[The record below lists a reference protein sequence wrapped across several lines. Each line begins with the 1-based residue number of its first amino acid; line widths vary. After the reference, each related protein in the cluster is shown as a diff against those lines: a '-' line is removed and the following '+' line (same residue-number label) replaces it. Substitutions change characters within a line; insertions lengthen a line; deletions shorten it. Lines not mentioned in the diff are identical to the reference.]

1 MSQNSMKKF
10 GFTLIELLVVISIIA
25 LLLGILV
32 PVLGIAKKN
41 ANIMKES
48 VNIRNMNLGMNTY
61 GGTNKDWF
69 PGLNSSGKYSTANFA
84 GEYYFAS
91 STNVTDVS
99 NATGANVD
107 SNNNLALAILLEEGQ
122 CAPAQLVSPGE
133 NGANSS
139 TTPFAFTP
147 ATPDTIQGT
156 PAASGAATGEVT
168 NVNSSYSLLQYYSAT
183 LKSEWKGNQNQQ
195 AIVCGA
201 RLIFT
206 DGAAPAADK
215 FSTVWTDSQSAKYKG
230 AIAHGDN
237 STNTESFNKG
247 DITAAP
253 TYFANLKYGSKVF
266 SPNATSGTQVAIFG
280 FHTATANY
288 GGTSNLGQLGSVED

>member
-1 MSQNSMKKF
+1 MKKF

-69 PGLNSSGKYSTANFA
+69 PGLNSAGKFGSAFS
-84 GEYYFAS
+84 GEYYSALTTVTTSSGAGAS
-91 STNVTDVS
+91 VGSD
-99 NATGANVD
+99 
-107 SNNNLALAILLEEGQ
+107 NNTALAILLEEGQ
-122 CAPAQLVSPGE
+122 VAPAQLQSPGE
-133 NGANSS
+133 NGANSA
-139 TTPFAFTP
+139 TTGPVVFTQ
-147 ATPDTIQGT
+147 ATPDPT
-156 PAASGAATGEVT
+156 PSQKAGSTAATGLVT
-168 NVNSSYSLLQYYSAT
+168 KENSSFALLQYGESK

-195 AIVCGA
+195 AVIAGA

-206 DGAAPAADK
+206 DGATAVGDK
-215 FSTVWTDSQSAKYKG
+215 FSSLWTDSLSAKYKG

-237 STNTESFNKG
+237 STNTETFSKAEIV
-247 DITAAP
+247 DTTAP
-253 TYFANLKYGSKVF
+253 YFANLKYGSTVF
-266 SPNATSGTQVAIFG
+266 SATGA
-280 FHTATANY
+280 TATEVGVFGKSASGMANY
-288 GGTSNLGQLGSVED
+288 SGAAADGQLGSEID